1 MKRYKVIG
9 TQEVHGHPPGDTFSA
24 KLDPDNEKYLKDIGA
39 IRVVG
44 KTPKARNKK
53 MAIEDA
59 AERLEQEQEEEKR
72 TPTDAA

>member
-9 TQEVHGHPPGDTFSA
+9 TSPIHGHPPGDTFSA
-24 KLDPDNEKYLKDIGA
+24 KLNPEEEDYLKGIGA
-39 IRVVG
+39 IRVVS

-59 AERLEQEQEEEKR
+59 AERLAQEQEEEKR
-72 TPTDAA
+72 TPTDGA